1 MTSEGRKQGQ
11 FSLSKETLRQPVG
24 IVTARWNEKVT
35 ESLRDGALNKLHQFQ
50 IPSESIYD
58 HSVPGSFELP
68 LGAQFLAENTR
79 VGGIVAIGCL
89 IQGETP
95 HFDYIAQTVTQHL
108 SQLNLHYHLPIS
120 FGVLTVNDQSQAE
133 ARAGGE
139 SGNKGD
145 EAAEAMLEMME
156 FRQSLRIKKQQPGF

>member
-1 MTSEGRKQGQ
+1 MASEGRTQRKLSFSQG
-11 FSLSKETLRQPVG
+11 TLQQSVG

-35 ESLRDGALNKLHQFQ
+35 EALREGALNKLHEFQ
-50 IPSESIYD
+50 IPSEAIYD
-58 HSVPGSFELP
+58 HLVPGSFELP

-79 VGGIVAIGCL
+79 VSGIVAIGCL

-95 HFDYIAQTVTQHL
+95 HFDYIAQTVTQQL
-108 SQLNLHYHLPIS
+108 SQLNLHYHFPIS
-120 FGVLTVNDQSQAE
+120 FGVLTVNNQSQAE

-139 SGNKGD
+139 AGNKGA

-156 FRQSLRIKKQQPGF
+156 FRHSLRIKKQQPGF